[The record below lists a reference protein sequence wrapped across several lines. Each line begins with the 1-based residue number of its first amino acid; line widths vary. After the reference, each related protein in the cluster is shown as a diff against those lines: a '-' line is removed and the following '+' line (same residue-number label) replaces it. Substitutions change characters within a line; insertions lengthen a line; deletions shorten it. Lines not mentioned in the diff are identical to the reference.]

1 LDGKI
6 ISNFRELQNIFEN
19 FERINPI
26 MLELLHYTQDVVKT
40 NNGSG
45 LLNYFEF
52 KDRSVNVSAPNISIG
67 KAKIRNLNDEDLIME

>member
-1 LDGKI
+1 
-6 ISNFRELQNIFEN
+6 
-19 FERINPI
+19 

-67 KAKIRNLNDEDLIME
+67 KAKISNINDEDLVAV